1 LLEGAFCPASEPR
14 SPLESMDREDGGEE
28 LSRRHLTPL
37 GVHSQMMAYCRA
49 LGKKK
54 PYLPP
59 GLEYFELVKSRQ
71 LTHHSIVC
79 REKMNRRE
87 MGWSLDR
94 ATGTQ

>member
-1 LLEGAFCPASEPR
+1 
-14 SPLESMDREDGGEE
+14 MDREDGGEE

-59 GLEYFELVKSRQ
+59 RALDSWFGIEGIGEVEAVDS
-71 LTHHSIVC
+71 
-79 REKMNRRE
+79 
-87 MGWSLDR
+87 SLDSLP
-94 ATGTQ
+94 GEDE